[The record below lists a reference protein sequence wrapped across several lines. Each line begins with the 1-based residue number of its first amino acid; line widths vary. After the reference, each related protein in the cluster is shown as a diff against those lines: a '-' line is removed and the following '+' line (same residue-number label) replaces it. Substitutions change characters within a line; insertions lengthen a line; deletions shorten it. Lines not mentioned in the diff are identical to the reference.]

1 MTIEEKRTELAIAWQ
16 DCPALFRDSFQ
27 PIFEAVVILLDE
39 RQEEL
44 ARDAVAAIPTPL
56 DFDAE
61 SQAEFEETKTA
72 FVTGLEELIAIRDAE
87 DPTKSPEYIA
97 AYLAAQENRLK

>member
-16 DCPALFRDSFQ
+16 TCPALFRDSFQ
-27 PIFEAVVILLDE
+27 PIFEAVVLLLDE
-39 RQEEL
+39 GQEEL
-44 ARDAVAAIPTPL
+44 ARDAVTAIPTPL
-56 DFDAE
+56 DFDTE
-61 SQAEFEETKTA
+61 NQAQFEETKAA

-97 AYLAAQENRLK
+97 SYLAAQENRLK

>member
-27 PIFEAVVILLDE
+27 PIFNAVAILLDGK
-39 RQEEL
+39 QEEL

-61 SQAEFEETKTA
+61 SQAQFDGTKAA
-72 FVTGLEELIAIRDAE
+72 FVAGLEELIAIRDAE